1 MSKALCVEAGQQPE
15 VPLVSEAVHRVLQ
28 LLLQVVLLALLIH
41 SLLTCKVGRAPLN
54 PALVQWSP
62 RCVPVTLQPAL
73 TQAVLCSGTE
83 QAGTFTGGTP
93 GLTGRF
99 ILAGT

>member
-1 MSKALCVEAGQQPE
+1 MSKALRVEAGQQPE
-15 VPLVSEAVHRVLQ
+15 VPLVSEAVHGVLQ
-28 LLLQVVLLALLIH
+28 LLLQVVLLALFIH
-41 SLLTCKVGRAPLN
+41 SLPTCKDSRVSLN
-54 PALVQWSP
+54 SVLTQWSP
-62 RCVPVTLQPAL
+62 NCVPVTLQPTL

-93 GLTGRF
+93 GLTGCF